1 MDGFRRQTRGL
12 AATDIYD
19 LLGRSYLADLHRPR
33 GSRQD
38 KLFRVLWVDDT
49 PEKHLGLRTRL
60 EQQLP
65 IHFELALSTRAG
77 AAALE
82 RTAFDLLLT
91 DFSRQAEEGD
101 AFSLLEL
108 VQSRRLQARR
118 PGGSTHKAG
127 SSVDRPLP
135 VAVFTSR
142 RIRRTQEE
150 RLLAAGAQAV
160 FDEGVALMR
169 WVELQVNGGEDMAAG
184 RTRGV
189 KK

>member
-1 MDGFRRQTRGL
+1 M
-12 AATDIYD
+12 
-19 LLGRSYLADLHRPR
+19 
-33 GSRQD
+33 
-38 KLFRVLWVDDT
+38 LWVDDT

-65 IHFELALSTRAG
+65 IHFELALSTRA
-77 AAALE
+77 ATEALE

-108 VQSRRLQARR
+108 VQSRRLQARLRR
-118 PGGSTHKAG
+118 PGGRARKAG

-150 RLLAAGAQAV
+150 RLLAAGALAV

-169 WVELQVNGGEDMAAG
+169 WVELLVGTDLAVG
-184 RTRGV
+184 
-189 KK
+189 